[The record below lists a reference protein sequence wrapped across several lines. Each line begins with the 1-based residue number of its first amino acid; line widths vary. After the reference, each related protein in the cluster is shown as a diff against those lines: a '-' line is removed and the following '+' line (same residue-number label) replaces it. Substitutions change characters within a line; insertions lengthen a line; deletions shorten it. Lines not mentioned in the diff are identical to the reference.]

1 MCFNN
6 KYFQANHVI
15 SIQIKY
21 NILKKKKQKQ
31 ILNKGNRQSYIQIVN
46 DKEIG
51 LSSMCI
57 LNMANKESLR
67 LHKSINYQTQ
77 TDLRMLIN
85 SEKSNLLIHQK
96 EISQKS
102 RRNKWMAVLLTDM
115 ASCIGKWGEGWE
127 LLKEKERTKSVWWRE
142 KGGIIWRRFEGQRC
156 GGDRRRQLRHVQMRD
171 FRYWSER

>member
-21 NILKKKKQKQ
+21 NIKKKKQKQ

-46 DKEIG
+46 DKEKG

-77 TDLRMLIN
+77 TDLRILIN

-102 RRNKWMAVLLTDM
+102 RRNK
-115 ASCIGKWGEGWE
+115 
-127 LLKEKERTKSVWWRE
+127 
-142 KGGIIWRRFEGQRC
+142 
-156 GGDRRRQLRHVQMRD
+156 
-171 FRYWSER
+171 

>member
-21 NILKKKKQKQ
+21 NIYKKKKQKQ

-85 SEKSNLLIHQK
+85 SEKSNNSP
-96 EISQKS
+96 E
-102 RRNKWMAVLLTDM
+102 RNHSK
-115 ASCIGKWGEGWE
+115 IK
-127 LLKEKERTKSVWWRE
+127 KK
-142 KGGIIWRRFEGQRC
+142 
-156 GGDRRRQLRHVQMRD
+156 
-171 FRYWSER
+171 